1 MHFSFNVVVDYQ
13 IQYFFRVGQDF
24 QTSGMDIHFQ
34 LFSVLFDVLEIR
46 SCRIDEGFAYLLR
59 PTIFDPSNP
68 EISGFE
74 LGKELLPARA
84 KKAGNATSQIRR
96 I

>member
-1 MHFSFNVVVDYQ
+1 LNEGAGKTADFN
-13 IQYFFRVGQDF
+13 
-24 QTSGMDIHFQ
+24 
-34 LFSVLFDVLEIR
+34 
-46 SCRIDEGFAYLLR
+46 RIVFLIDGRFWLLR
-59 PTIFDPSNP
+59 PTLFDPSNP

-74 LGKELLPARA
+74 LGKESLPARA